1 MNNDISDL
9 FWNTNN
15 AVLKKFLIAMQT
27 KFLRPKIIVTYN
39 RVPFVNF
46 FNDLR
51 ITIDKN
57 ISYSRDVNNFTN
69 NFYFKNQLYEKILE
83 VKYNDFI
90 PKDIRKILSDFY
102 LFRVAFSKYYNSRY
116 ECQKLGEVV

>member
-1 MNNDISDL
+1 M
-9 FWNTNN
+9 
-15 AVLKKFLIAMQT
+15 
-27 KFLRPKIIVTYN
+27 
-39 RVPFVNF
+39 PFVNF

>member
-39 RVPFVNF
+39 RGPFVNF